1 MAHRLLE
8 IFIRGVVERFLPKEA
23 VSQGVVLI
31 VEDERVSRKALATLL
46 ASSGYPTETV
56 ESAEEALDVVR
67 EGEPPEVA
75 LIDLD
80 LPGMNGV
87 ELISR
92 LARTQPSVKPILITA
107 ADRERLDPVLRRYG
121 VTHIRKPIEFDHLL
135 HILQSDG
142 SPQSVQ

>member
-1 MAHRLLE
+1 
-8 IFIRGVVERFLPKEA
+8 VERFVPKEA
-23 VSQGVVLI
+23 VSRGVVLI

-46 ASSGYPTETV
+46 ASSGYSTETV
-56 ESAEEALDVVR
+56 ESAEEALDVVN

-92 LARTQPSVKPILITA
+92 LARTQPSVKSILITA
-107 ADRERLDPVLRRYG
+107 VDRERLDPILRRFG
-121 VTHIRKPIEFDHLL
+121 VTHIRKPIEFSNLL
-135 HILQSDG
+135 QILQNG
-142 SPQSVQ
+142 LAN